1 MRRRNNERV
10 QYLENEWQRE
20 VERLKESHS
29 NAMRKVS
36 EDHEQDLSRLRRI
49 KEQEIESVNALQNHG
64 LSLEALLDKW
74 EKSAQQIEQLHKSV
88 ITKQEEILKHKFS
101 DIEVKN
107 KHLEDVEV
115 NWHSLIT
122 ELEIERSRC
131 SDETKKL
138 YDIIEQQK
146 QLLQSEQRQVM
157 EDKLF
162 LEENKKKQIQEKQSF
177 DTECNRIRDALR
189 KETEAVNEERIKLKE
204 ELNCLEAKKNEIN
217 LKEIESKQTLKKEKE
232 EINRLF
238 KEAEE
243 RRNEL
248 HREATQLQH
257 QRMALQAEQ
266 HQLEQRKLMFDV
278 EKHKMQDLAQ
288 EIAKRAE
295 ELETLS
301 EIALHEKREGHL
313 AMDEADKFKRELD
326 SRLKFIEESFA
337 KLRTE
342 EDRVNKTKVRVEQEL
357 EYIKET
363 KDNIVCNL
371 CGSGLNRGLPSIRFN
386 SNLSKVYSFSAKLN
400 GITKNSLNDFNNI
413 SAFMG
418 PNQWSGMQD
427 TDRALLIWQI
437 TGQQDAALL
446 EQETAFVNAI
456 RSQTQTTG
464 IAFQQQNDYFINDR

>member
-1 MRRRNNERV
+1 MRKRNNERV

-29 NAMRKVS
+29 SAMNKVS
-36 EDHEQDLSRLRRI
+36 EQHEQDLARLRRI

-74 EKSAQQIEQLHKSV
+74 EKSAQQIEELHKSV
-88 ITKQEEILKHKFS
+88 ITKQEEILKHKFN

-107 KHLEDVEV
+107 KRLDDVEV

-157 EDKLF
+157 EDRLL
-162 LEENKKKQIQEKQSF
+162 LEDNKKRLNEEKHSF
-177 DTECNRIRDALR
+177 DTESNRIRDSLR
-189 KETEAVNEERIKLKE
+189 KETEALNDERIKLKE
-204 ELNCLEAKKNEIN
+204 EFNCLETKKNEIN
-217 LKEIESKQTLKKEKE
+217 LKEIESKQSLTKERE

-238 KEAEE
+238 KEVEE

-278 EKHKMQDLAQ
+278 EKHKMQDLAH

-301 EIALHEKREGHL
+301 EIALHEKREGHM
-313 AMDEADKFKRELD
+313 AMDEADKFKKELD
-326 SRLKFIEESFA
+326 SKLKFIEESFA

-342 EDRVNKTKVRVEQEL
+342 EDRVEKMKTKVDQEL
-357 EYIKET
+357 EYIRET

-371 CGSGLNRGLPSIRFN
+371 CGSGLNRGLTIIQLI
-386 SNLSKVYSFSAKLN
+386 NLSIDLFLYFQP
-400 GITKNSLNDFNNI
+400 NS
-413 SAFMG
+413 
-418 PNQWSGMQD
+418 
-427 TDRALLIWQI
+427 T
-437 TGQQDAALL
+437 
-446 EQETAFVNAI
+446 E
-456 RSQTQTTG
+456 
-464 IAFQQQNDYFINDR
+464 